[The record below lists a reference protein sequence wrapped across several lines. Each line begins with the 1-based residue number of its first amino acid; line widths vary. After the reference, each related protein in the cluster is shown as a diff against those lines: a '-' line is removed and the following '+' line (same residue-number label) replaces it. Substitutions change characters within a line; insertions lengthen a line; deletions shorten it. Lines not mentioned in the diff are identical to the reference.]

1 LRAAN
6 QPTGIETID
15 IATAAGAVISPAH
28 RVLQHSH
35 RSADSQAL
43 LCYFGLLPLRIPVD
57 LMFDA
62 ENRVGVAM
70 LQKSDG
76 SKSLRPASKPYL
88 KPTLVKGPVLT
99 NVTADTAVSG
109 APIGVCWVAR
119 AAFGESDI
127 RWMIFREWLL
137 DDAPHWFR
145 RLYIRHGELVGAW
158 LAGRVS
164 ARRVVQALMM
174 PAVNRKLRG

>member
-1 LRAAN
+1 MGDDAPPIFLRAAN

-15 IATAAGAVISPAH
+15 IATAAGAAIAPAH

-43 LCYFGLLPLRIPVD
+43 LCYFGLLPLRKPVD
-57 LMFDA
+57 LMFDG

-76 SKSLRPASKPYL
+76 SKSLRTVSKPYQ

-109 APIGVCWVAR
+109 G
-119 AAFGESDI
+119 
-127 RWMIFREWLL
+127 
-137 DDAPHWFR
+137 
-145 RLYIRHGELVGAW
+145 
-158 LAGRVS
+158 
-164 ARRVVQALMM
+164 
-174 PAVNRKLRG
+174 PA

>member
-1 LRAAN
+1 
-6 QPTGIETID
+6 
-15 IATAAGAVISPAH
+15 
-28 RVLQHSH
+28 
-35 RSADSQAL
+35 
-43 LCYFGLLPLRIPVD
+43 
-57 LMFDA
+57 MFDA

-76 SKSLRPASKPYL
+76 SKSLRPASKLYQ

-99 NVTADTAVSG
+99 TVTALVKSVSG
-109 APIGVCWVAR
+109 VPGGSGCWVAR

-137 DDAPHWFR
+137 DDAPLWFR
-145 RLYIRHGELVGAW
+145 RLYNRHGELVGAW
-158 LAGRVS
+158 LAGRTN
-164 ARRVVQALMM
+164 ARRVVRTLMM